1 MKIFFIT
8 SKLKNPNTAAGSVIE
23 LEYMMKELMRLGN
36 EVTAITVFP
45 YDNDLTE
52 PPPYKLIEELI
63 APPKLFSIHWGIF
76 KLLRKYENQADL
88 FHIDGQFMYG
98 GGLYRWLGG
107 KRPVFAYLIRPPL
120 ILDEYVSY
128 LFQRRLRL
136 RDYSPKIL
144 WRQMKKKIRWF
155 IERFIL
161 VRLASA
167 VDYVSCLNPI
177 LNKVHYDFG
186 LQPAARGLI
195 IGDTYPMDETMR
207 KAGITENSYRN
218 RAGKNDKVVLY
229 YSGRMAPGKGYDL
242 LLAGF
247 SRVKN
252 KERFRLILGGSGP
265 EEAQVRQMIKDFGLT
280 DYVEMPGWVSRE
292 KLYDYLK
299 LADIYVFTRWGYSL
313 SALALTE
320 TMVFGLPSIVPAGT
334 GLAWEAGQS
343 ALAFEP
349 ENPDDLAR
357 QIERLGSDL
366 ELRKELS
373 RQCYERL
380 KQPDLDPHQT
390 VVAMNVIMKSLV
402 FGPRDKYPLREFV
415 NGFRKK

>member
-1 MKIFFIT
+1 M
-8 SKLKNPNTAAGSVIE
+8 IE
-23 LEYMMKELMRLGN
+23 LDYMMKELMRLGN
-36 EVTAITVFP
+36 EVTAVTVFS
-45 YDNDLTE
+45 YNNDLTE

-63 APPKLFSIHWGIF
+63 DSPKLFPIQWGIF
-76 KLLRKYENQADL
+76 KILRKYEQEADI

-107 KRPVFAYLIRPPL
+107 KRPIFAYLIRPPL

-128 LFQRRLRL
+128 LFQRSSRFSFGILRRSL
-136 RDYSPKIL
+136 
-144 WRQMKKKIRWF
+144 KKKIRWL

-161 VRLASA
+161 VRFAAA

-186 LQPAARGLI
+186 LKPAVRGLI

-207 KAGITENSYRN
+207 KAGIAENFYRN
-218 RAGKNDKVVLY
+218 RVGKNDKVMLY

-247 SRVKN
+247 ARVKN
-252 KERFRLILGGSGP
+252 KEQFKLILGGSGP
-265 EEAQVRQMIKDFGLT
+265 EEPQVRQMIKDFGLES
-280 DYVEMPGWVSRE
+280 YVEMTGWVSRE

-299 LADIYVFTRWGYSL
+299 QADIYVFTRWGHSL

-343 ALAFEP
+343 ALSFEP

-357 QIERLGSDL
+357 QIELLGSDP

-390 VVAMNVIMKSLV
+390 VIAMNVIMKSLV
-402 FGPRDKYPLREFV
+402 FRPNGNYPIEKFLK
-415 NGFRKK
+415 GFYGNINKK